1 MLKNLILPVL
11 GTTLCFV
18 MLGLLLVEPD
28 RYEKAYGEILHET
41 TSDFSHIRVRQ
52 RGPIRSLLFVDDN
65 GSEQRQSAI
74 SMDNPEEL
82 QLSYTRSL
90 FISFLFRHPQERVL
104 IVGLGGGG
112 MVRYLNQLQPE
123 THVDSVE
130 IDPAVVRIAAD
141 YFDTK
146 PGPKTSIFTEDAFV
160 YLKETETTY
169 DVIYMDA
176 FLRPPDDS
184 GLEAVTQRLKTVNF
198 LKSLHPR
205 LNPNGLVAFNL
216 IEADESTNEDLE
228 AMNEAFP
235 NVYIF
240 SAPKSGNLAVIA
252 SLDPERLS
260 KETILARATE
270 FESKTSLQL
279 DFEDMV
285 LELWE

>member
-1 MLKNLILPVL
+1 MKKLLLPLL
-11 GTTLCFV
+11 GTTLCFA
-18 MLGLLLVEPD
+18 MIGLLLVEPD
-28 RYEKAYGEILHET
+28 RYETVYGEILHET

-52 RGPIRSLLFVDDN
+52 RGAIRSLLFVDDD

-90 FISFLFRHPQERVL
+90 FVSFLFRHPQERVL

-130 IDPAVVRIAAD
+130 IDPAVVQIAAD

-146 PGPKTSIFTEDAFV
+146 PGPKTSIFTADAFV

-169 DVIYMDA
+169 DAIYMDA

-184 GLEAVTQRLKTVNF
+184 GLETVTERLKTVNF

-205 LNPNGLVAFNL
+205 LKPKGLVAFNL
-216 IEADESTNEDLE
+216 IEVDPSTDEDLE
-228 AMNEAFP
+228 AMKEAFP

-260 KETILARATE
+260 KETLMERAVD
-270 FESKTSLQL
+270 FAANTSLEL
-279 DFEDMV
+279 DFEDLV
-285 LELWE
+285 IEYWD